1 MIHVSNIGEI
11 IDIQCKKDVKK
22 VELSYFLF
30 GGMGENKA
38 PPPALCFPR
47 FAGFTNSDLW
57 FSEEG
62 GEWLVVEMEGV
73 V

>member
-30 GGMGENKA
+30 GGGRKTK
-38 PPPALCFPR
+38 PHPQPLP
-47 FAGFTNSDLW
+47 
-57 FSEEG
+57 EEG
-62 GEWLVVEMEGV
+62 GEWLAVEIEGV
-73 V
+73 ILRLSRGGDGVDNKE

>member
-30 GGMGENKA
+30 GGMGQTKLH
-38 PPPALCFPR
+38 PLP
-47 FAGFTNSDLW
+47 FAFLVSQASRTATYGSPKR
-57 FSEEG
+57 EG
-62 GEWLVVEMEGV
+62 SG
-73 V
+73 